1 MTLRV
6 SPRALFFACLTLAG
20 CGRSLSQEECLRLL
34 DHYTDKQ
41 IDQARPSTGAGDRA
55 RLMMEVETRAATDP
69 AFASCTSQVSRAEFD
84 CAMQAGT
91 ADAIERC
98 LL

>member
-20 CGRSLSQEECLRLL
+20 CGRSLS
-34 DHYTDKQ
+34 
-41 IDQARPSTGAGDRA
+41 QARPSTGAGDRA